1 MLPGLSVRDHFLL
14 QISRANHMGLRHEA
28 RRDGKDCDEEASD
41 QRSNRLPHITH
52 CWESPLA
59 ICRQSNRG
67 HIEFRKYER
76 PKTFVITGRA
86 AEFLARFNP
95 LHGRA
100 VEYCKISCGCS
111 FAAGLMIR

>member
-86 AEFLARFNP
+86 AEFS
-95 LHGRA
+95 HGSTRCIAWLLSIAKYHA
-100 VEYCKISCGCS
+100 VVRSR
-111 FAAGLMIR
+111 LVW